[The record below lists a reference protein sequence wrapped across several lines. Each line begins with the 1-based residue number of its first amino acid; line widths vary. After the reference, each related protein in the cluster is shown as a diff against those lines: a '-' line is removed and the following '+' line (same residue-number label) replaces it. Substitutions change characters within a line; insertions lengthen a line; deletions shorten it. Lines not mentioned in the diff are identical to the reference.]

1 MPVRKTLL
9 VTGQYYHLFN
19 RGVAG
24 THIFKNNSDYVH
36 FLKSIKYYQY
46 QNPPV
51 RLSAFIHYSKED
63 QEIIFQEMEESNLK
77 NVDIICYCLIPNHY
91 HLLVLQSGENG
102 ITNFCKK
109 FTDSYSRYYNTKHNR
124 QGPMFQGVFKSVR
137 IETTEQL
144 LHVSRYIHLN
154 PLVSYL
160 VKEKDFLD
168 FPWSSLSVYIR
179 GESDLVKSSIIMDNF
194 PSIGTYQSFVLDQA
208 GYAKELENIKHLTI
222 EKEDYP

>member
-19 RGVAG
+19 RGVSGAP
-24 THIFKNNSDYVH
+24 IFKNNSDYLH

-51 RLSAFIHYSKED
+51 RLSTFIHYSNED
-63 QEIIFQEMEESNLK
+63 QKKIFQEMEESDNK
-77 NVDIICYCLIPNHY
+77 NVDIICYSLIPNHY
-91 HLLVLQSGENG
+91 HLLVLQTEESG
-102 ITNFCKK
+102 ITLFCKK

-124 QGPMFQGVFKSVR
+124 QGPLFQGVFKSVR

-154 PLVSYL
+154 PLVSFL
-160 VKEKDFLD
+160 VKQKDFIN
-168 FPWSSLSVYIR
+168 FPWSSLKEYLR
-179 GESDLVKSSIIMDNF
+179 QESDFIKPSLILDNFSSIEK
-194 PSIGTYQSFVLDQA
+194 YKSFILDQA
-208 GYAKELENIKHLTI
+208 DYAKEIENIKHLII